1 MQKLPTCTFRS
12 LSAIL
17 RPGSKPHEART
28 APGLLLLLLLHHQS
42 PSRAPSP
49 THRCPLGAAAALP
62 GGSTAPRVMGWGWVG
77 APREARAAALY
88 LRCPLKWGNPFSSSP
103 GEGAGGN
110 HPAKKRGLPHDR
122 LLPCTFPANLLDGI
136 GVLGTAPKN
145 RAAGKAKL
153 KQPPEGL
160 VLWGWAGSKVWAPQR
175 RRGEHGPM
183 PTRVLEK
190 RLQPKIREN
199 ERGNES
205 AGSRGSK
212 QMQRFAQ
219 PCLGSAWDVWGQ
231 LGAALSRP
239 HSQRGLCF
247 LSPSP

>member
-1 MQKLPTCTFRS
+1 MGVGGCSPGVHGCCIVFKVSHKAPIMGQSIFLQALDRS
-12 LSAIL
+12 
-17 RPGSKPHEART
+17 
-28 APGLLLLLLLHHQS
+28 
-42 PSRAPSP
+42 
-49 THRCPLGAAAALP
+49 GA
-62 GGSTAPRVMGWGWVG
+62 
-77 APREARAAALY
+77 
-88 LRCPLKWGNPFSSSP
+88 SP

-145 RAAGKAKL
+145 RAAGNPKF

-175 RRGEHGPM
+175 RKGEHGPM

-239 HSQRGLCF
+239 YSQRGLCF